1 MMWLRHSAT
10 YWRKRAQYARHCAE
24 YARECAESARSDR
37 SKQKYLKIAKK
48 YDQEADRAGERLKKR
63 ASTVS
68 DVTDLGA
75 DMPGAGAGS
84 QVWRQGAG
92 YARGGAHST
101 A

>member
-75 DMPGAGAGS
+75 DMAGAGGRS
-84 QVWRQGAG
+84 QVCRQSAQTER
-92 YARGGAHST
+92 ARDH
-101 A
+101 